1 MKVWENIVAAFLV
14 VVLDES
20 ESEREGRGEEP
31 TVLRDSRILVE
42 ELEKINERWEEEYR
56 KNEKQGEEIMIASWD
71 IAAMYPSLKLEYV
84 VREVDTLLV
93 ERIGQKPQGA
103 KRDAAK
109 RLRKVIMPLLI
120 IMLQHQ
126 FVYVRDEGMGEAEKK
141 IFYWQKEGIGIG
153 SSASGPIADIT
164 VLVGERIM
172 LEKLQGE
179 GFKVKMYKR
188 YIDDIFAMVE
198 GGVGK
203 SLEAEKRIERGLN
216 ELDTAGSVRVEGK
229 AVVISRHEKIGEDEK
244 RLEFLDVDTVLGW
257 GHVGASMSTEIYR
270 KEAAAD
276 LYIQASSAHPES
288 LKIGMIKGE
297 VIRYIS
303 LCSQKTG
310 FDKAWNRFAKALKGR
325 GYTARQLKK
334 ASEDLDYTSR
344 PSLIK
349 KRKDKA
355 TDNSTE
361 QKECPGVPIVVPHK
375 PGVAQWWQDCKER
388 DLTIGLRGLQ
398 QAEIAYLPGKGM
410 LKCLSGTDNLG
421 KLLKKG

>member
-1 MKVWENIVAAFLV
+1 
-14 VVLDES
+14 
-20 ESEREGRGEEP
+20 
-31 TVLRDSRILVE
+31 
-42 ELEKINERWEEEYR
+42 
-56 KNEKQGEEIMIASWD
+56 
-71 IAAMYPSLKLEYV
+71 
-84 VREVDTLLV
+84 
-93 ERIGQKPQGA
+93 
-103 KRDAAK
+103 
-109 RLRKVIMPLLI
+109 
-120 IMLQHQ
+120 
-126 FVYVRDEGMGEAEKK
+126 
-141 IFYWQKEGIGIG
+141 
-153 SSASGPIADIT
+153 
-164 VLVGERIM
+164 M

-203 SLEAEKRIERGLN
+203 SSEAEKRIERGLN
-216 ELDTAGSVRVEGK
+216 ELDAAGSVRVEGK
-229 AVVISRHEKIGEDEK
+229 AVVISRQEKIGEDEK

-334 ASEDLDYTSR
+334 AREDLDYTSR

-421 KLLKKG
+421 KLLKKRGNKEKK